1 MKARIFRTVS
11 FVFIIFL
18 MNGFVTKAQ
27 VPFYFTVKAN
37 DNVVLTTKYVTGDSG
52 TIVKES
58 EEKYTYDE
66 NGDLLK
72 KEGFAWNPKNAKNEK
87 TGEYATDDS
96 KGNWTPQYCIMHNKD
111 SENNL
116 VSVELLFWNK
126 DNNTYDNL
134 VETMTS
140 QLNDSYNSNYLADK

>member
-52 TIVKES
+52 MIVKES

-72 KEGFAWNPKNAKNEK
+72 KEVYVWNPKYAKNDK
-87 TGEYATDDS
+87 TGEYYPDYGKS
-96 KGNWTPQYCIMHNKD
+96 NWTPQYCIVHNKD
-111 SENNL
+111 LENNL

-126 DNNTYDNL
+126 DKNEYDNL

-140 QLNDSYNSNYLADK
+140 QLNDSYNYNYLANK